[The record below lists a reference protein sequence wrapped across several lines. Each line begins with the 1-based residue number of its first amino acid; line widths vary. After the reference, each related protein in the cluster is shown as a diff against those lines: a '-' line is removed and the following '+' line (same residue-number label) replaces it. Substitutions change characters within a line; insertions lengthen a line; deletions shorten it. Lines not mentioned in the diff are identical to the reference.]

1 MSKTDII
8 PIVDD
13 VEMNRAILNE
23 IFRHEYRVLEAENG
37 RQALAHTLAYG
48 ERITAILLDLH
59 MPGMSGEQYLQRLKT
74 SCLLPGVPIFVIT
87 ADSSESTKLAAF
99 DLGITDV
106 IEKPFNSTFLH
117 RRVNSQIELYRTNQD
132 LKYLTRRQEAELA
145 RRAEEYSQLN
155 LGVISALAVA
165 IEFRSGETGM
175 HVKHISHITRGIL
188 KRLRTHNA
196 LDAGK
201 LSDEDIE
208 DISYAAILHDVGKI
222 SIADSILNKPGKLT
236 DAEFETMKTHTVKG
250 AELIDNIAVKNNQV
264 LDYARDICLHHHER
278 VDGRGYPDHLKGNQ
292 ITTWSKVVSI
302 ADVFDALTQ
311 DRCYKKACS
320 KEKAIA
326 MILNG
331 ECGAFEDE
339 LVDAFLDVV
348 SQY

>member
-1 MSKTDII
+1 MSKADII
-8 PIVDD
+8 LIVDD

-37 RQALAHTLAYG
+37 RQALARTLTYG

-59 MPGMSGEQYLQRLKT
+59 MPGMSGEQYLQRLK
-74 SCLLPGVPIFVIT
+74 SSGLLPGVPIFVIT

-132 LKYLTRRQEAELA
+132 LKYLTRCQEAELA

-201 LSDEDIE
+201 L
-208 DISYAAILHDVGKI
+208 
-222 SIADSILNKPGKLT
+222 T
-236 DAEFETMKTHTVKG
+236 DAEFETVNHPRLKPEACIKPGLTSLSTIM
-250 AELIDNIAVKNNQV
+250 V
-264 LDYARDICLHHHER
+264 LRWLGIY
-278 VDGRGYPDHLKGNQ
+278 
-292 ITTWSKVVSI
+292 S
-302 ADVFDALTQ
+302 
-311 DRCYKKACS
+311 
-320 KEKAIA
+320 
-326 MILNG
+326 
-331 ECGAFEDE
+331 
-339 LVDAFLDVV
+339 
-348 SQY
+348 